1 QKKDGKKAP
10 RPRAR
15 FYGAKLFW
23 FSAAFREGKKVSRYR
38 FELILIVLILCA
50 VIATHF
56 YLS

>member
-1 QKKDGKKAP
+1 MA

-15 FYGAKLFW
+15 FYGARSFW
-23 FSAAFREGKKVSRYR
+23 FSAAVWEGKKVPRYR
-38 FELILIVLILCA
+38 FELILIALILCA

>member
-1 QKKDGKKAP
+1 MLRRAP
-10 RPRAR
+10 APVI
-15 FYGAKLFW
+15 GAKSFW

>member
-1 QKKDGKKAP
+1 M
-10 RPRAR
+10 
-15 FYGAKLFW
+15 
-23 FSAAFREGKKVSRYR
+23 SRYR

>member
-1 QKKDGKKAP
+1 MLRRAP
-10 RPRAR
+10 APV

-50 VIATHF
+50 AIATHF

>member
-1 QKKDGKKAP
+1 
-10 RPRAR
+10 
-15 FYGAKLFW
+15 
-23 FSAAFREGKKVSRYR
+23 FREGKKVSRYR

>member
-1 QKKDGKKAP
+1 M
-10 RPRAR
+10 RPRAC
-15 FYGAKLFW
+15 FYGAKSFW